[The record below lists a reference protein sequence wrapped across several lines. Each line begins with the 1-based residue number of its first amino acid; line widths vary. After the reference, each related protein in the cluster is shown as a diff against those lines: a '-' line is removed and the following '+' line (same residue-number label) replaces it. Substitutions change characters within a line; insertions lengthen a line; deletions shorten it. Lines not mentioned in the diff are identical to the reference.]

1 MTAATLLIV
10 DDEKSTRDGLRM
22 ALEDHFDC
30 YVAADIKEAMGLLRS
45 EPVDLLLTDLRLA
58 GDSGMDLL
66 DQALTLPHPPVAV
79 MMTAYGSVDT
89 AVEAMRRGAWN
100 FVTKPLNLDEVE
112 LLLKRALRSRSLE
125 KDNVRLEYEVQDL
138 RQKSGSR
145 KHGLESL
152 IGKSPAMQKIGD
164 LVSQVAPTRATV
176 LIEGESGTGK
186 ELVAHAIHQL
196 SGRPTDK
203 LLVVNCAALSPQLL
217 ESELFGH
224 EKGSF
229 TGATQK
235 RIGRFE
241 QADGGTLFLD
251 EIGEIDQAT
260 QVKLLR
266 VLSERTI
273 ERVGSNQPV
282 KVDVRVI
289 TATNKNLRDL
299 VSKGEFR
306 EDLFFR
312 LNVVRILMPTLK
324 DRAEDIILLSQ
335 AFLREFS
342 LENNKE
348 IKPLS
353 DHALAQLR
361 AYPWPGNVRELRTA
375 IEHGVVMSN
384 GPVIDTHHLPY
395 FLGTTDATPVITPP
409 PAPQID
415 GNEENSLAYEGEFN
429 LHVLELRTIKR
440 ALRHTN
446 NNRTDAARLLGIS
459 RRTLQRKL
467 KEANTQTDPLKTT
480 P

>member
-1 MTAATLLIV
+1 MTSATLLIV
-10 DDEKSTRDGLRM
+10 DDEKPTRDGLRM
-22 ALEDHFDC
+22 ALEESFDC
-30 YVAADIKEAMGLLRS
+30 YVAADIKEAMVILKS
-45 EPVDLLLTDLRLA
+45 EPIDLLLTDLRLA

-66 DQALTLPHPPVAV
+66 DKALTLPQPPVSI

-100 FVTKPLNLDEVE
+100 FVTKPLNLDSVE

-125 KDNVRLEYEVQDL
+125 KTNVRLEQENREL
-138 RQKSGSR
+138 RVKSGGQ
-145 KHGLESL
+145 KHGLDNL
-152 IGKSPAMQKIGD
+152 IGKSPAMEKVGEM
-164 LVSQVAPTRATV
+164 VNQVAPTRATV

-196 SGRPTDK
+196 SGRPADR

-224 EKGSF
+224 EKGAF

-241 QADGGTLFLD
+241 QADGGTIFLD

-273 ERVGSNQPV
+273 ERVGSNKAV

-289 TATNKNLRDL
+289 TATNKNLRSM
-299 VSKGEFR
+299 VAKGDFR

-312 LNVVRILMPTLK
+312 LNVVRVLMPTLRE
-324 DRAEDIILLSQ
+324 RAEDVVLLSQ
-335 AFLREFS
+335 AFLKEFS
-342 LENNKE
+342 LENGKDL
-348 IKPLS
+348 KPLS
-353 DHALAQLR
+353 DNALKLLR
-361 AYPWPGNVRELRTA
+361 SYSWPGNVRELRTA

-384 GPVIDTHHLPY
+384 DSVIDVKHLPS
-395 FLGTTDATPVITPP
+395 FLSQTEQSTSQVSDTQMDILPISTEK
-409 PAPQID
+409 Q
-415 GNEENSLAYEGEFN
+415 ENSLASEDEFN
-429 LHVLELRTIKR
+429 LHELEIRTIQR
-440 ALRHTN
+440 ALQFTK
-446 NNRTDAARLLGIS
+446 NNRTDAARILGIS

-467 KEANTQTDPLKTT
+467 KELP
-480 P
+480 

>member
-1 MTAATLLIV
+1 MNMATLLIV

-22 ALEDHFDC
+22 ALEDEFDC
-30 YVAADIKEAMGLLRS
+30 YLASSIKEAMSILKS
-45 EPVDLLLTDLRLA
+45 EPIDLLLTDLRLA

-66 DQALTLPHPPVAV
+66 DQAISLPQPPVAV

-100 FVTKPLNLDEVE
+100 FVTKPLNLNEVE

-125 KDNVRLEYEVQDL
+125 KDKARLEHEVQEL
-138 RQKSGSR
+138 REKAGSS

-152 IGKSPAMQKIGD
+152 IGKSAAMQKVSD
-164 LVSQVAPTRATV
+164 LVTQVAPTRATI

-196 SGRPTDK
+196 SGRPMERM
-203 LLVVNCAALSPQLL
+203 LVVNCAALSPQLL

-224 EKGSF
+224 EKGAF
-229 TGATQK
+229 TGASQR

-241 QADGGTLFLD
+241 QANGGTIFLD

-273 ERVGSNQPV
+273 ERVGSNKPI

-289 TATNKNLRDL
+289 TATNKNLREL

-312 LNVVRILMPTLK
+312 LNVVRILMPTLCE
-324 DRAEDIILLSQ
+324 RAEDVVILAQ

-342 LENNKE
+342 AENNKE
-348 IKPLS
+348 LKPLS
-353 DHALAQLR
+353 DDALTVLR
-361 AYPWPGNVRELRTA
+361 SYTWPGNVRELRTA

-384 GPVIDTHHLPY
+384 EDTIDTQHLPY
-395 FLGTTDATPVITPP
+395 FLNSIEHAPIINDTQT
-409 PAPQID
+409 PAP
-415 GNEENSLAYEGEFN
+415 EEQQPQNPACVAG
-429 LHVLELRTIKR
+429 
-440 ALRHTN
+440 
-446 NNRTDAARLLGIS
+446 
-459 RRTLQRKL
+459 
-467 KEANTQTDPLKTT
+467 
-480 P
+480 